1 MMYVQTLSWLPVN
14 VAAAAMS
21 DLLLSPDSVS
31 LNYHLE
37 NPVRQDWT
45 TVMAAIANELG
56 HPPSCFVE
64 FEEWTRLIDRK
75 TSADGEFGSGVLIDF
90 LVKDFQH
97 MSAGGIVLD
106 TSRARESSTSL
117 KNAGAVSM
125 ETIAEYVK
133 AWKKSGLLL

>member
-1 MMYVQTLSWLPVN
+1 MHLQTLSWLPVN

-21 DLLLSPDSVS
+21 DLLLSPDSIN
-31 LNYHLE
+31 LTYHLE

-45 TVMAAIANELG
+45 TVMAAIAEELG

-64 FEEWTRLIDRK
+64 FEEWTRLVDRK
-75 TSADGEFGSGVLIDF
+75 ASADGDLGRDVLVDF

-106 TSRARESSTSL
+106 TSRARESSATL
-117 KNAGAVSM
+117 RTAGSVSV
-125 ETIAEYVK
+125 ETIAKYVRS
-133 AWKKSGLLL
+133 WKKFGLLP